1 MIILTYKQFGT
12 TVNKPTKGAGAF
24 FSLTDIRM
32 KILGIDPGTAT
43 VGWGIIEEVGGKP
56 KAVAYGHIA
65 TEKSLPMPE
74 RLREIRNDLVTLIKE
89 YQPDRAAV
97 EELFFFNNQKTA
109 ITVAQ
114 ARGIILLTLADFSL
128 SIAEYTPLEIKQ
140 SLTNYGRADKTQMQ
154 QMVQRLLSLKEIPK
168 PDDAAD
174 ALAIALCHHSRYK
187 IERLQ
192 EIS

>member
-1 MIILTYKQFGT
+1 
-12 TVNKPTKGAGAF
+12 
-24 FSLTDIRM
+24 M

-43 VGWGIIEEVGGKP
+43 VGWGIIEEVNGKP

-65 TEKSLPMPE
+65 TDKSLPMPK
-74 RLREIRNDLVTLIKE
+74 RLQEIRDDLITIIKKYSPE
-89 YQPDRAAV
+89 RAAV

-109 ITVAQ
+109 ITVAE

-128 SIAEYTPLEIKQ
+128 SIAEYTPLEVKH

-154 QMVQRLLSLKEIPK
+154 QMTQMLLGLKEIPK

-187 IERLQ
+187 IERLK